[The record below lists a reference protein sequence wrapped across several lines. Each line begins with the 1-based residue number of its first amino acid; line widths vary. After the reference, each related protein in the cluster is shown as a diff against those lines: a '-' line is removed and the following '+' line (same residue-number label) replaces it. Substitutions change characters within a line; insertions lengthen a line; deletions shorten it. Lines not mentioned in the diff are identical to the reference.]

1 MVRLRILNKYQW
13 NNDQI
18 IDQNQITGIVTYK
31 GHVVQDPNQKVA
43 IKEFSKEELG
53 ETAFNEMYTNQVLQ
67 YEYLHKT
74 GKIQFFESVIFE
86 DEAYI
91 ITALN
96 SGFTIDQINTN
107 HEGENESDKDT
118 GKYCKIIGLS
128 CRWFLVMM
136 FGKWPK

>member
-53 ETAFNEMYTNQVLQ
+53 ETVFNEIYTNQVLQ
-67 YEYLHKT
+67 YEYLQKT
-74 GKIQFFESVIFE
+74 GKIHFFESVIFE

-91 ITALN
+91 ITALK
-96 SGFTIDQINTN
+96 GGAKIDQINSS
-107 HEGENESDKDT
+107 EEENDEDI
-118 GKYCKIIGLS
+118 GK
-128 CRWFLVMM
+128 
-136 FGKWPK
+136 

>member
-1 MVRLRILNKYQW
+1 MVRLRILNRYQW

-67 YEYLHKT
+67 YECLQKT
-74 GKIQFFESVIFE
+74 GKIQYFESVIFE
-86 DEAYI
+86 DDAYI

-96 SGFTIDQINTN
+96 SGAKIDQINSS
-107 HEGENESDKDT
+107 EGENDEDI
-118 GKYCKIIGLS
+118 GK
-128 CRWFLVMM
+128 
-136 FGKWPK
+136 

>member
-1 MVRLRILNKYQW
+1 MVRLRILNRYQW

-18 IDQNQITGIVTYK
+18 LDQNQITGIATYE
-31 GHVVQDPNQKVA
+31 GHVVQNPNQKVA

-86 DEAYI
+86 DDAYI

-96 SGFTIDQINTN
+96 SGAKIDQINSS
-107 HEGENESDKDT
+107 EGENDEDI
-118 GKYCKIIGLS
+118 GK
-128 CRWFLVMM
+128 
-136 FGKWPK
+136 

>member
-1 MVRLRILNKYQW
+1 MVRLRILNRYQW

-18 IDQNQITGIVTYK
+18 IDQNQTTGIVTYK

-53 ETAFNEMYTNQVLQ
+53 ETAFNEMYANQVLQ
-67 YEYLHKT
+67 YECLHKT

-86 DEAYI
+86 DDAYI

-96 SGFTIDQINTN
+96 SGAKIDQINAN
-107 HEGENESDKDT
+107 HEGENENNKDT
-118 GKYCKIIGLS
+118 GKLDYRFVLS
-128 CRWFLVMM
+128 VVFIKV
-136 FGKWPK
+136 GD

>member
-18 IDQNQITGIVTYK
+18 MDQDQITGIVTYK

-43 IKEFSKEELG
+43 IKEFSQEELG
-53 ETAFNEMYTNQVLQ
+53 ETAFNEIYTNQVLQ
-67 YEYLHKT
+67 YEYLHQT

-91 ITALN
+91 ITSLN
-96 SGFTIDQINTN
+96 SGAEINQINTN
-107 HEGENESDKDT
+107 HEGENENNRDT
-118 GKYCKIIGLS
+118 GK
-128 CRWFLVMM
+128 
-136 FGKWPK
+136 

>member
-1 MVRLRILNKYQW
+1 MVRLRILNRYQYN

-18 IDQNQITGIVTYK
+18 LDQNQTTGIITYE

-67 YEYLHKT
+67 YECLHKT

-86 DEAYI
+86 DDAYI
-91 ITALN
+91 ITSLN
-96 SGFTIDQINTN
+96 SGAKIDQINAN
-107 HEGENESDKDT
+107 HEGENENNKDT
-118 GKYCKIIGLS
+118 GKLDYRSILS
-128 CRWFLVMM
+128 VVFSNDV
-136 FGKWPK
+136 

>member
-53 ETAFNEMYTNQVLQ
+53 EIAFNEIYANQVLQ
-67 YEYLHKT
+67 YDNHMYWSPERVAKQLIFKSFMFRHYAISVDDLKT
-74 GKIQFFESVIFE
+74 LP
-86 DEAYI
+86 Y
-91 ITALN
+91 
-96 SGFTIDQINTN
+96 
-107 HEGENESDKDT
+107 
-118 GKYCKIIGLS
+118 
-128 CRWFLVMM
+128 
-136 FGKWPK
+136 